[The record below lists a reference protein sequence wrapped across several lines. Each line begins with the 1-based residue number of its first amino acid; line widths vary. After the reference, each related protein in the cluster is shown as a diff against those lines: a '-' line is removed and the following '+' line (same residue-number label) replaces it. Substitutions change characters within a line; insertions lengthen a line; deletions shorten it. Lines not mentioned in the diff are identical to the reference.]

1 MKHID
6 IITKKYDQL
15 LLILIIIL
23 CAMGTVMLY
32 SASSSISLNETGGLT
47 DTLFIRSHLKRL
59 LLGILIMF
67 LFIIIDYRK
76 FKSIAPYLMIFSI
89 ILLLATKIM
98 YLVKGINFPARWLDL
113 GLFTVQTSD
122 IARFSLILYIA
133 YYIDKKRESLKD
145 FYNGF
150 LPPVLLMAGILFT
163 IVIQPDF
170 STAAV
175 IGLIGFSMLFIGGA
189 KLSHIITTGVIS
201 IVIMI
206 PVMLMRSY
214 RMKRVIYWLG
224 SIFGINSGSEQEVIG
239 YQAQQSLISLG
250 NGGFWG
256 LGLGNSLEKNL
267 FLPTPHTDF
276 IFAIIGEELGFIGA
290 IFVISLFLFIFQRG
304 IKIAKE
310 TTDPFGV
317 MLAVGISFS
326 IIIYS
331 FINVAVVTG
340 IFPVTGLPM
349 PLVSHGGSSLIMN
362 LACLGMLLNISQAKR
377 SVSHAT
383 SWKPQLNV

>member
-23 CAMGTVMLY
+23 CVTGTVMLY

>member
-23 CAMGTVMLY
+23 CVMGTVMLY

-377 SVSHAT
+377 SVSHAS

>member
-113 GLFTVQTSD
+113 GLFSVQTSD

-349 PLVSHGGSSLIMN
+349 PLVSHGGSSLIIN

>member
-23 CAMGTVMLY
+23 CVMGTVMLY

-317 MLAVGISFS
+317 MLAVGTSFS

>member
-6 IITKKYDQL
+6 IITKKYDQIL
-15 LLILIIIL
+15 LVLIILL
-23 CAMGTVMLY
+23 CVVGTVMLY
-32 SASSSISLNETGGLT
+32 SASSSLSLNETSGVT
-47 DTLFIRSHLKRL
+47 DTFFLRSHLKRL
-59 LLGILIMF
+59 IVGMVAMF
-67 LFIIIDYRK
+67 FFIFMDYRK
-76 FKSIAPYLMIFSI
+76 LKSVAPYLIIGSI
-89 ILLLATKIM
+89 ILLLATKITYM
-98 YLVKGINFPARWLDL
+98 AKGISFPARWLDL
-113 GLFTVQTSD
+113 GILTVQTSD
-122 IARFSLILYIA
+122 IARFSLILYLA
-133 YYIDKKRESLKD
+133 YYIDKKRDKLKD
-145 FYNGF
+145 FYEGF
-150 LPPVLLMAGILFT
+150 FPPIVLMAAILGT

-175 IGLIGFSMLFIGGA
+175 IGFIGFAMLFIGGA
-189 KLSHIITTGVIS
+189 RLPHIMATSV
-201 IVIMI
+201 VAVVVMI

-214 RMKRVIYWLG
+214 RMKRVLYWLG
-224 SIFGINSGSEQEVIG
+224 SVFGFSGGADQDVVG

-276 IFAIIGEELGFIGA
+276 IFAIIGEELGLLGA
-290 IFVISLFLFIFQRG
+290 LFVITLFLFIFQRG

-317 MLAVGISFS
+317 MLTVGISFS
-326 IIIYS
+326 IIIYA

-349 PLVSHGGSSLIMN
+349 PLISHGGSSLVMN
-362 LACLGMLLNISQAKR
+362 LACLGILLNVSQAKR
-377 SVSHAT
+377 SVSH
-383 SWKPQLNV
+383 SEGWRPILNG